1 MILAWH
7 INRDFSLAQAEFG
20 KVLAIDSNDKAA
32 MLHMRRCQHWIESP
46 PSDADWDE
54 GVWTFKE
61 K

>member
-1 MILAWH
+1 
-7 INRDFSLAQAEFG
+7 
-20 KVLAIDSNDKAA
+20 
-32 MLHMRRCQHWIESP
+32 MLYLRRCQHWLQSP